1 MAGDQS
7 NDYSNVLSHEIDENG
22 QDKDDALMPYTDFN
36 FVSLLYYYLN
46 LLHCVPLKP
55 NTYFSFVS
63 LSFYY
68 LNFCHCVPLKPKRCF
83 NLSVEVVGLP
93 LNLTGRV

>member
-7 NDYSNVLSHEIDENG
+7 NDYSNALSHEIDENG

-55 NTYFSFVS
+55 
-63 LSFYY
+63 
-68 LNFCHCVPLKPKRCF
+68 KRCF